1 MDECCQRVQI
11 SQYKMNKLWEPSVQH
26 VDYSLQYY
34 IAHLKVAMRIDINNS
49 HYPHKNGN
57 YTW

>member
-26 VDYSLQYY
+26 VDYS
-34 IAHLKVAMRIDINNS
+34 
-49 HYPHKNGN
+49 
-57 YTW
+57 